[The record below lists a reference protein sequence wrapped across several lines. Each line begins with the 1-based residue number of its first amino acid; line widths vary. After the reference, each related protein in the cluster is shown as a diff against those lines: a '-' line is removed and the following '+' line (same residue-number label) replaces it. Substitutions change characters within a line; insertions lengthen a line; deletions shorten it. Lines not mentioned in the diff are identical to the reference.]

1 MKNLVK
7 NSLKYWWMP
16 LVSGVLMILLGVWV
30 FRTPIASYITLAI
43 LFQLGFLISGV
54 FHIGFVL
61 TNKHNISNWKW
72 SLTSGFI
79 DVFLAFILFSNPG
92 LSAVM
97 LPIYIGF
104 MLFFRSIMG
113 IGLSFELEQSSVKG
127 WGWGLAS
134 SILAMLFSFL
144 MISNPFF
151 GSLSIIFY
159 TGFSILFLGF
169 SQVSMAFNL
178 NKISKEL
185 NEEDSNIYEVETV
198 E

>member
-16 LVSGVLMILLGVWV
+16 LVSGVLMMLLGVWV
-30 FRTPIASYITLAI
+30 FRTPVASYITLTI
-43 LFQLGFLISGV
+43 LFQLGFLISGL
-54 FHIGFVL
+54 FQIGFVL
-61 TNKHNISNWKW
+61 TNKNNISNWKW

-79 DVFLAFILFSNPG
+79 DVLLALILFSNPG
-92 LSAVM
+92 LSHVM
-97 LPIYIGF
+97 LPIYVGF

-127 WGWGLAS
+127 WGWGLVS
-134 SILAMLFSFL
+134 SILGMLFSFL
-144 MISNPFF
+144 MISHPVF
-151 GSLSIIFY
+151 GGLSIILY
-159 TGFSILFLGF
+159 TGFSIVCLGF
-169 SQVSMAFNL
+169 FQISLAFNL
-178 NKISKEL
+178 KKISKEL